1 MPIYAPELPSL
12 HPAQKKVAE
21 SDARWKILCAGRRF
35 GKTRLGV
42 QLCIQTALAGGRAWW
57 VAPTFSIAR
66 VGWRALESAAMSFPK
81 EIEPK
86 ISIANMEV
94 LFPNGGFIA
103 CKSADNPQR
112 LRGEGLDFIVIDEA
126 AFVKPEVWQEVLR
139 PTLTERKGS
148 ALFISTPLGIGNWFY
163 DLWETA
169 GEMESWERF
178 RFTTLDN
185 PAIDPEELE
194 AAKTEVGSI
203 VYAQE
208 YMAEFVEAGQ
218 GLFKPEW
225 VSYYDVNAN
234 GYYIGGGGQWDP
246 RDLEH
251 FGAVDVAVT
260 TEKSSDYT
268 VIMSFARTP
277 SNQLFLEDLVRVKME
292 GPDIVPAMQRQAQ
305 KNNWRY
311 VCMENQGFSK
321 AFIQQAQRAGLR
333 VQEMR
338 AEKDKITKALPLSAR
353 MEAGEVMFRKDAPWL
368 TELERELLTFPVGAH
383 DDQVDALGLAAQSI
397 QTRRQWTAY

>member
-1 MPIYAPELPSL
+1 
-12 HPAQKKVAE
+12 
-21 SDARWKILCAGRRF
+21 
-35 GKTRLGV
+35 
-42 QLCIQTALAGGRAWW
+42 
-57 VAPTFSIAR
+57 
-66 VGWRALESAAMSFPK
+66 
-81 EIEPK
+81 
-86 ISIANMEV
+86 MEV

-194 AAKTEVGSI
+194 AAKKEVGSI

-218 GLFKPEW
+218 GIFKPEW
-225 VSYYDVNAN
+225 VSYFDVNAN
-234 GYYIGGGGQWDP
+234 GYYMGGGGQWDP

-353 MEAGEVMFRKDAPWL
+353 MEAGDIMFMKNATWL
-368 TELERELLTFPVGAH
+368 PELERELLTFPVGAH
-383 DDQVDALGLAAQSI
+383 DDMVDALGLAAQSI
-397 QTRRQWTAY
+397 QQRHGWTAY

>member
-1 MPIYAPELPSL
+1 MPIYEPELPSL
-12 HPAQKKVAE
+12 HKAQKQVADSE
-21 SDARWKILCAGRRF
+21 ARWKILCAGRRF

-66 VGWRALESAAMSFPK
+66 VGWRALENAALSFPK

-169 GEMESWERF
+169 GEQQNWDRF
-178 RFTTLDN
+178 RYTTLDN
-185 PAIDPEELE
+185 PAIDPEEVE
-194 AAKTEVGSI
+194 AAKEEVGSI
-203 VYAQE
+203 VFAQE

-225 VSYYDVNAN
+225 MSYFDYN
-234 GYYIGGGGQWDP
+234 GQMYIGGGSQY
-246 RDLEH
+246 RAEELEH

-260 TEKSSDYT
+260 TEKTSDYT
-268 VIMSFARTP
+268 VIVSCARTP
-277 SNQLFLEDLVRVKME
+277 SNKVFIEDMVRVKME
-292 GPDIVPAMQRQAQ
+292 GPDIVPTMLRESR
-305 KNNWRY
+305 KYNWKY
-311 VCMENQGFSK
+311 VCMENQGLSK
-321 AFIQQAQRAGLR
+321 PFIQEAGRSGLR
-333 VQEMR
+333 VNQIR

-353 MEAGEVMFRKDAPWL
+353 MEAGEIMFRKDALWL
-368 TELERELLTFPVGAH
+368 PELERELLTFPVGAH

-397 QTRRQWTAY
+397 QTRREWTAW